1 MPNEINIHLGKVAL
15 SKQMNCELM
24 PVPGHSSARR
34 TRKEVKAKRLHI
46 RPSPLIEPCGEL
58 ILILKMASYAGG
70 RPRDVRGNY
79 YGHADG
85 SNQARWSLP
94 STRHCVWSPRPQFLL
109 F

>member
-58 ILILKMASYAGG
+58 ILILTMASYARRRPGHVGG
-70 RPRDVRGNY
+70 THYVHPD
-79 YGHADG
+79 A
-85 SNQARWSLP
+85 SPPAARRLP
-94 STRHCVWSPRPQFLL
+94 STAHRPSRRERNI
-109 F
+109 